1 MDSSFGDSDMEID
14 PRMKYSKTHEWAFLE
29 GNTAKIGVS
38 DYAQQQLTDIVF
50 VELPEIGSRVE
61 KGKAFGVIESVKAVE
76 DVYAPITGKVLK
88 KNEDVIN
95 KPELINEDPYNA
107 WLIEVSIENK
117 NELNDLMDA
126 ESYKKFLENEGH

>member
-1 MDSSFGDSDMEID
+1 MEID
-14 PRMKYSKTHEWAFLE
+14 PRMKYSKTHEWVLVE

-50 VELPEIGSRVE
+50 VELPEIGIRVE

-76 DVYAPITGKVLK
+76 DVYAPISGKVLK

-117 NELNDLMDA
+117 DELKELMDS
-126 ESYKKFLENEGH
+126 ETYKKFLENEGH

>member
-1 MDSSFGDSDMEID
+1 MEID
-14 PRMKYSKTHEWAFLE
+14 PRMKYSKTHEWLLVE

-50 VELPEIGSRVE
+50 VELPEVGSRVE

-76 DVYAPITGKVLK
+76 DVYAPVSGKVLK

-95 KPELINEDPYNA
+95 KPELINEDPYDA

-117 NELNDLMDA
+117 DELNDLMDA

>member
-1 MDSSFGDSDMEID
+1 MEID
-14 PRMKYSKTHEWAFLE
+14 PRMKYTKTHEWVLIE

-50 VELPEIGSRVE
+50 VELPEVGSRVE

-76 DVYAPITGKVLK
+76 DVYAPVSGKVLK

-117 NELNDLMDA
+117 SELDDLMDA
-126 ESYKKFLENEGH
+126 EGYRKFLENEGH